1 DAIIRYAER
10 HADKAL
16 ELAGRETNPKRKQEL
31 LKIAEVCRRV
41 PANAPRT
48 FHEAIQMYWFVHVG
62 VITELNTWDSFSP
75 GRLDQHLYPFYKRE
89 VEAGTLTR
97 DEAKEL
103 LQCLWVKF
111 NNHPAPPKVG
121 ITLQESCTYADF
133 AAINTGGLTA
143 QGQDGVNELTYLIL
157 DVVDEM

>member
-1 DAIIRYAER
+1 MDFLNDPEAWDKSEQLKAMSICCDAIIRYAER

-97 DEAKEL
+97 DEAKEPAAVL
-103 LQCLWVKF
+103 VGQVQQPPCAPQSGD
-111 NNHPAPPKVG
+111 HPPGK
-121 ITLQESCTYADF
+121 LH
-133 AAINTGGLTA
+133 LR
-143 QGQDGVNELTYLIL
+143 
-157 DVVDEM
+157 